1 MIIYTITKYKTKVL
15 IAKNLLFVKKR
26 EDNLKTG
33 FSIISLDELPQ
44 DISFQCNYKSSCT
57 FVLPQAAS
65 FASQANASADHPLGL
80 FI

>member
-44 DISFQCNYKSSCT
+44 DISFQCN
-57 FVLPQAAS
+57 
-65 FASQANASADHPLGL
+65 
-80 FI
+80 